1 MIFLVGFL
9 SCNKV
14 INYLILLSI
23 GEKEEFTMGMRE
35 YIIRRIILFIPILI
49 GVTVL
54 IFAVSQLF
62 SPIARVSL
70 YVDPTKVKDWDA
82 VFETYGLNDPVYV
95 QYFRWVNEILHGNF
109 GYSKQV
115 RMPVLDALLSRFPA
129 TLELVLYSAPITIL
143 LGIYLGVKSAV
154 HKDKAVDHGTRVL
167 AIVGWSLPSFW
178 LAILLLS
185 IFYGGF
191 GVCGPGRLDFKVQR
205 FVYSDA
211 FISYTGLNTIDGLLN
226 GQLWITLDALEHL
239 VLPVATLT
247 IIQIALIIRVMRS
260 SMLEELNKGYIL
272 TARAKGLS
280 KNEVIN
286 KHARKN
292 ALIPTITISGLLI
305 AGMLTGVVITETV
318 FNIKGIGY
326 LAANSALHMDMPFVV
341 GFAMF
346 TALLYVFA
354 NLMVDIT
361 YAYLDPRI
369 RLA

>member
-1 MIFLVGFL
+1 M
-9 SCNKV
+9 
-14 INYLILLSI
+14 I
-23 GEKEEFTMGMRE
+23 GEKEEFAMGMRE
-35 YIIRRIILFIPILI
+35 YIIRRILLFIPILI
-49 GVTVL
+49 GTTVL

-70 YVDPTKVKDWDA
+70 YVDPTKVRDWNA
-82 VFETYGLNDPVYV
+82 VITKYGLNDPVYV
-95 QYFRWVNEILHGNF
+95 QYFRWVNEVIHLNF

-115 RMPVLDALLSRFPA
+115 RMPVLDAILSRFPA
-129 TLELVLYSAPITIL
+129 TLELVIFSAPITIL

-167 AIVGWSLPSFW
+167 AIIGWSLPSFW

-185 IFYGGF
+185 VFYGGL
-191 GVCGPGRLDFKVQR
+191 GVCGPGRLGLAATRVVTSSS
-205 FVYSDA
+205 FV
-211 FISYTGLNTIDGLLN
+211 SYTGLNTIDGLLN
-226 GQLWITLDALEHL
+226 GQPWITLDALEHL

-272 TARAKGLS
+272 TARAKGLG

-286 KHARKN
+286 KHARRN
-292 ALIPTITISGLLI
+292 ALIPVVTISGMLV
-305 AGMLTGVVITETV
+305 AGMLSGVVITETV
-318 FNIKGIGY
+318 YNIKGIGY

-346 TALLYVFA
+346 TAFLYVFA
-354 NLMVDIT
+354 NLLVDIM

-369 RLA
+369 SLR